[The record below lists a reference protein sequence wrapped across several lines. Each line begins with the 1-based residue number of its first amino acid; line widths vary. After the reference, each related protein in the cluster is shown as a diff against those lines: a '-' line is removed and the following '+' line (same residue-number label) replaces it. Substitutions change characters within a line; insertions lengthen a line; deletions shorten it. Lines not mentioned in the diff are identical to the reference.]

1 MREGIIAHLLQELTA
16 ELYLI
21 AGPLNG
27 RYGALN
33 RATSIASEEFL
44 EQGCDVL

>member
-1 MREGIIAHLLQELTA
+1 MREGIIAHLLQELAA
-16 ELYLI
+16 ELNLI

-27 RYGALN
+27 RYGTLN
-33 RATSIASEEFL
+33 CAAPTASEEFL